1 MANGMGSLYIGVS
14 GLHSAQT
21 ALNTTAHNLANI
33 NTEGYTRQQIT
44 FEDMTYLTVGTRSN
58 TIDKYGLGVSVSEIR
73 RIRDTFIDRAYRTEN
88 GRLGYYESNL
98 KAVEEVE
105 DLFGEMQGVTYQ
117 DCLKNLYSAVNELSK
132 NPESTVARSSLIQYT
147 SAFVNRSNKI
157 YESLKDYQTTLNTE
171 VQNSVNRINE
181 LGQTIFALNKQIQGI
196 ESGSGEYANDL
207 RGFKAVDDFN
217 LEVKRGEFVT
227 FLGPSGCGKTTTLR
241 MIAGFELPSSG
252 EILLDGRDIA
262 HLPANKR
269 PINTVFQRYA
279 LFPHM
284 NIYENIAFGLK
295 LKKLPKEEIRKKVKH
310 VLAMVD
316 LEGFEDRKIA
326 TLSGGQ
332 QQRIAIARALVNE
345 PEILMLDEP
354 LGALDLKMRKEMQLE
369 LKNMHDQ
376 LGITFIYVTH
386 DQEEALTM
394 SDKIV
399 VLSEGKI
406 QQIGTPEDIYNEPKN
421 AFVADFI
428 GESNIFK
435 GIMTG
440 HMKVRFCGGEFTGM
454 DDVPEGTLVD
464 VVVRPEDV
472 IITAP
477 QDGTVAGVVTSVIFK
492 GMHYEVAVESGKYEI
507 IIRTTKCYAAGDEVG
522 ICLEPDGIHVML
534 AEDHTTSFVTT
545 INSDYTLD
553 FNGKVIRCDLTKVVP
568 KSKMKDNVLID
579 ENGETVDISKL
590 KVQVSIQPDD
600 IEMSDEA
607 EAGLVSGEIIN
618 LIYKGDHYSYVVR
631 TEYGHDLIVDDEYLW
646 NMNDKVSLVMPEDKM
661 KFQLK
666 K

>member
-1 MANGMGSLYIGVS
+1 MAD
-14 GLHSAQT
+14 
-21 ALNTTAHNLANI
+21 NI
-33 NTEGYTRQQIT
+33 IELRHISK
-44 FEDMTYLTVGTRSN
+44 V
-58 TIDKYGLGVSVSEIR
+58 
-73 RIRDTFIDRAYRTEN
+73 
-88 GRLGYYESNL
+88 
-98 KAVEEVE
+98 
-105 DLFGEMQGVTYQ
+105 
-117 DCLKNLYSAVNELSK
+117 YSDN
-132 NPESTVARSSLIQYT
+132 
-147 SAFVNRSNKI
+147 
-157 YESLKDYQTTLNTE
+157 
-171 VQNSVNRINE
+171 
-181 LGQTIFALNKQIQGI
+181 
-196 ESGSGEYANDL
+196 
-207 RGFKAVDDFN
+207 GFKAVDDFN

-241 MIAGFELPSSG
+241 MIAGFEMPTSG
-252 EILLDGRDIA
+252 EILLNGEDISQ
-262 HLPANKR
+262 LPANKR

-284 NIYENIAFGLK
+284 NIYDNIAFGLK
-295 LKKLPKEEIRKKVKH
+295 LKKLPKEEIRKKVKR
-310 VLAMVD
+310 VLDIVD
-316 LEGFEDRKIA
+316 LEGFENRKIS

-354 LGALDLKMRKEMQLE
+354 LGALDLKMRQEMQIE
-369 LKNMHDQ
+369 LKHMHDE

-399 VLSEGKI
+399 VLSEGRI
-406 QQIGTPEDIYNEPKN
+406 QQIGTPEDIYNEPQN

-440 HMKVRFCGGEFTGM
+440 HMKVRFCGGEFIGM

-472 IITAP
+472 IITKP
-477 QDGTVAGVVTSVIFK
+477 EDGIIEGEVVSVIFK
-492 GMHYEVAVESGKYEI
+492 GMHYEVTVESGKYEMV
-507 IIRTTKCYAAGDEVG
+507 IRTTKCYSVG
-522 ICLEPDGIHVML
+522 ERIGTKLEPDGIHIML
-534 AEDHTTSFVTT
+534 AEDHTTSFVTN

-553 FNGKVIRCDLTKVVP
+553 FNGKVINCDLTKVIP
-568 KSKMKDNVLID
+568 KSSMKNNVLVD
-579 ENGETVDISKL
+579 ENNEAIDTAKL
-590 KVQVSIQPDD
+590 KVMVSIQPYD
-600 IEMSDEA
+600 IRMSDNVE
-607 EAGLVSGEIIN
+607 EGLVSGHIIN
-618 LIYKGDHYSYVVR
+618 LIYKGDHYSYVIR

-646 NMNDKVSLVMPEDKM
+646 NMDDAVGLVMLEDKM